1 MTVTEQLDGVSMV
14 QSIEDV
20 LLDAAGEADEL
31 GTMPPRIVDA
41 LWSSGLMH
49 WMNPEAA
56 AGQEPPVSEML
67 ETWKALARLDA
78 SVGWIGIA
86 NFPSAAFA
94 AAFLPDAGFDEVF
107 VQNDHRV
114 TLGGQYAPNG
124 VGEVCDGGYRLSGQW
139 NFGSGTGHAE
149 YVVGGFLPFADG
161 EMVVDDAG
169 MPELLVAV
177 MPRDEITFAD
187 NWDVTGLR
195 GTGSYDYNVADV
207 FVPDHRVYPLFVNEP
222 RRGGAIYS
230 MGILPLTAAGHAA
243 WALGV
248 ARGAL
253 DDIMALAME
262 KTRMGDETSV
272 AHKLTFQRD
281 LAHHEAM
288 WRAADAAVAAVYRD
302 AVTLVEGGAKL
313 TPNLRAD
320 LRLSATYA
328 TECAKEIVQFVHLAA
343 GTSAIR
349 AGSRLERAFR
359 DIYTGSQ
366 HAFINE
372 KTYTDSAKLMLGL
385 LEDSY
390 SV

>member
-1 MTVTEQLDGVSMV
+1 MV
-14 QSIEDV
+14 RSIETVV
-20 LLDAAGEADEL
+20 LEAADEAEAQRTL
-31 GTMPPRIVDA
+31 PPRVVDA
-41 LWSSGLMH
+41 LWSSGLMQ
-49 WMNPEAA
+49 WMNPAVA
-56 AGQEPPVSEML
+56 AGQEPPMSEML
-67 ETWKALARLDA
+67 ATWKELARLDA

-86 NFPSAAFA
+86 NFPSSAFA
-94 AAFLPDAGFDEVF
+94 ASFLPDEGFDEVF
-107 VQNDHRV
+107 VQNDFRV

-124 VGEVCDGGYRLSGQW
+124 VGEVCDGGYRLSGEW

-149 YVVGGFLPFADG
+149 YVVGGFIPFRSG
-161 EMVVDDAG
+161 EMIVDDSG
-169 MPELLVAV
+169 MPDLLIAV
-177 MPRDEITFAD
+177 MPRSDVTFTD

-195 GTGSYDYNVADV
+195 GTGSYDYNVADL
-207 FVPDHRVYPLFVNEP
+207 FVPDHRVYQLFATEPL
-222 RRGGAIYS
+222 RGGPLYS
-230 MGILPLTAAGHAA
+230 MGILPITAAGHAA

-253 DDIMALAME
+253 DDIVALAGE

-288 WRAADAAVAAVYRD
+288 WRAADAAVAAVYAD
-302 AVTLVEGGAKL
+302 AVRTIESGGAL
-313 TPNLRAD
+313 TPTRRAD

-328 TECAKEIVQFVHLAA
+328 TECAKEIVHFVHLAA
-343 GTSAIR
+343 GTTAIR
-349 AGSRLERAFR
+349 SGSRLERSFR

-372 KTYTDSAKLMLGL
+372 KTYTDSAKIMLGL
-385 LEDSY
+385 LEDSM